1 MKNNRAKKILSFVLA
16 ASMVFAAMA
25 PTMSFA
31 ARDAVRRDVV
41 TLSAEEE
48 KELTVEDAKGKVKEA
63 EGKVKEAEKA
73 LEKAEEEVDILE
85 WQGHNIEN
93 SEEMYNAV
101 ADVNDAKKALEKAKK
116 ALEKAKEELKEATF
130 KETIEKAEDAL
141 KKAEEKAEK
150 ADKNLKTAEAIK
162 ATADKAVEE
171 AGDKAT
177 EEQKA
182 KAAEA
187 ADEVEKA
194 KTAKKEADKAVET
207 AQINLKEAQLEVEVA
222 KAEEAVAKAADEKA
236 KLEATVALEEAK
248 IAKAEFDLKQNPDKN
263 DAKIALVDAKKAL
276 AEAEKALAEF
286 EEDDKEEE
294 KEVAR
299 IAGEDRYETA
309 VKVAKE
315 LQPEGSERVVL
326 ASGANYA
333 DALVGAR
340 YAKDK
345 DAVLLLV
352 DGALTDGALTDD
364 VKAYLELAT
373 KEVTIL
379 GGIAS
384 VKEDVEKELKD
395 AKYTVDR
402 IAGKDRYKT
411 AVEVANKMETV
422 ENVLIASGENYADAL
437 VASAAANKLGNS
449 AVLLTEKSKLNDDA
463 KEYMTTNKET
473 AKKAFVFGGENS
485 VTDEAMAA
493 VKEIV
498 EVERVKGED
507 RDATAVAAAKE
518 FFKESTSAVVASG
531 NNYADAL
538 VAGTMDEPV
547 LLVTKNVNGTV
558 KTYLKDQIEDAK
570 VIGGTNSVSDA
581 ILKDIAANLK

>member
-41 TLSAEEE
+41 TLSGEEE
-48 KELTVEDAKGKVKEA
+48 KELTVEDAEKAVNDAKA
-63 EGKVKEAEKA
+63 EVTAKEKA
-73 LEKAEEEVDILE
+73 LEKAEEEVAILE
-85 WQGHNIEN
+85 YQGHNIEN

-101 ADVNDAKKALEKAKK
+101 ADVNDAKKALEKAKEE
-116 ALEKAKEELKEATF
+116 LEKAEEELKEAKF
-130 KETIEKAEDAL
+130 KKTIEDAENAL
-141 KKAEEKAEK
+141 KVAEEKAEE

-177 EEQKA
+177 EEQKE

-187 ADEVEKA
+187 ADEVEEAKA
-194 KTAKKEADKAVET
+194 TKEAADNAVEE
-207 AQINLKEAQLEVEVA
+207 AQIKLKAAQLEVEVA

-248 IAKAEFDLKQNPDKN
+248 IAKAEIDLKQNPN
-263 DAKIALVDAKKAL
+263 DDTAKIALVDAKKAL

-315 LQPEGSERVVL
+315 LKPEGSERVVL

-352 DGALTDGALTDD
+352 DKDLTDD
-364 VKAYLELAT
+364 VKAYLEKGT

-379 GGIAS
+379 GGSAS
-384 VKEDVEKELKD
+384 VKEEVAKELKD

-422 ENVLIASGENYADAL
+422 ENILVASGENYADAL

-485 VTDEAMAA
+485 VSDEAMAA

-498 EVERVKGED
+498 EVERVKGKD
-507 RDATAVAAAKE
+507 RDATAVAAAKQ

-531 NNYADAL
+531 KNYADAL

-547 LLVTKNVNGTV
+547 LLVTGTVNDTV

>member
-31 ARDAVRRDVV
+31 ENDNTEVV
-41 TLSAEEE
+41 TG
-48 KELTVEDAKGKVKEA
+48 EDIT
-63 EGKVKEAEKA
+63 
-73 LEKAEEEVDILE
+73 D
-85 WQGHNIEN
+85 
-93 SEEMYNAV
+93 S
-101 ADVNDAKKALEKAKK
+101 KKD
-116 ALEKAKEELKEATF
+116 TNG
-130 KETIEKAEDAL
+130 ED
-141 KKAEEKAEK
+141 
-150 ADKNLKTAEAIK
+150 
-162 ATADKAVEE
+162 
-171 AGDKAT
+171 
-177 EEQKA
+177 
-182 KAAEA
+182 
-187 ADEVEKA
+187 
-194 KTAKKEADKAVET
+194 EADGSET
-207 AQINLKEAQLEVEVA
+207 G
-222 KAEEAVAKAADEKA
+222 
-236 KLEATVALEEAK
+236 
-248 IAKAEFDLKQNPDKN
+248 
-263 DAKIALVDAKKAL
+263 
-276 AEAEKALAEF
+276 
-286 EEDDKEEE
+286 DDGKDTDPIGPTEPTEPIEEE

-299 IAGEDRYETA
+299 IAGKDRYETA

-315 LQPEGSERVVL
+315 LKPEGSERVVL

-333 DALVGAR
+333 DVLVGAR

-352 DGALTDGALTDD
+352 DKALTDD
-364 VKAYLELAT
+364 VKAYLEKGT

-379 GGIAS
+379 GGSAS
-384 VKEDVEKELKD
+384 VKEEVAKELKD

-422 ENVLIASGENYADAL
+422 ENILVASGEDYADAL

-473 AKKAFVFGGENS
+473 AKKAYVFGGENS

-531 NNYADAL
+531 SNYADAL

-547 LLVTKNVNGTV
+547 LLVTKNVNETV
-558 KTYLKDQIEDAK
+558 KTYLKDQIEDVK

>member
-1 MKNNRAKKILSFVLA
+1 MDENV
-16 ASMVFAAMA
+16 VFDTY
-25 PTMSFA
+25 P
-31 ARDAVRRDVV
+31 
-41 TLSAEEE
+41 
-48 KELTVEDAKGKVKEA
+48 
-63 EGKVKEAEKA
+63 
-73 LEKAEEEVDILE
+73 LE
-85 WQGHNIEN
+85 Q
-93 SEEMYNAV
+93 
-101 ADVNDAKKALEKAKK
+101 
-116 ALEKAKEELKEATF
+116 
-130 KETIEKAEDAL
+130 
-141 KKAEEKAEK
+141 
-150 ADKNLKTAEAIK
+150 
-162 ATADKAVEE
+162 
-171 AGDKAT
+171 
-177 EEQKA
+177 
-182 KAAEA
+182 AEA
-187 ADEVEKA
+187 A
-194 KTAKKEADKAVET
+194 
-207 AQINLKEAQLEVEVA
+207 VA
-222 KAEEAVAKAADEKA
+222 A
-236 KLEATVALEEAK
+236 
-248 IAKAEFDLKQNPDKN
+248 
-263 DAKIALVDAKKAL
+263 
-276 AEAEKALAEF
+276 F

-315 LQPEGSERVVL
+315 LKPEGSERVVL
-326 ASGANYA
+326 ASGKNYA

-340 YAKDK
+340 YADEK

-352 DGALTDGALTDD
+352 EDALTDD
-364 VKAYLELAT
+364 VKAYLEKGT

-379 GGIAS
+379 GGSAS
-384 VKEDVEKELKD
+384 VKEEVAKELKD

-422 ENVLIASGENYADAL
+422 ENILVASGENYADAL

-485 VTDEAMAA
+485 VSDEAMEA

-498 EVERVKGED
+498 EVERVKGTD

-531 NNYADAL
+531 SNYADAL

-547 LLVTKNVNGTV
+547 LLVTKNVNDTV

>member
-25 PTMSFA
+25 PSMSFA
-31 ARDAVRRDVV
+31 ARDAVVKNDVV
-41 TLSAEEE
+41 TLSEE
-48 KELTVEDAKGKVKEA
+48 KELTVEDATKAVEAAQAKVA
-63 EGKVKEAEKA
+63 EAEKA
-73 LEKAEEEVDILE
+73 LEKAEEEVAILE
-85 WQGHNIEN
+85 YQGHNIEN

-101 ADVNDAKKALEKAKK
+101 ADVNDAKKALTS
-116 ALEKAKEELKEATF
+116 AKEELV
-130 KETIEKAEDAL
+130 KAEDAL
-141 KKAEEKAEK
+141 KEAKFKDTITKAEDALKTAEEKAEK

-162 ATADKAVEE
+162 ATADKAVAD

-187 ADEVEKA
+187 AKEVENA
-194 KTAKKEADKAVET
+194 KTTKEAADKAVEE
-207 AQINLKEAQLEVEVA
+207 AEINVDLA
-222 KAEEAVAKAADEKA
+222 KAEVAVAKAKEGTRAA
-236 KLEATVALEEAK
+236 LEAQVALEKAK
-248 IAKAEFDLKQNPDKN
+248 IAKAEFDLKQNPN
-263 DAKIALVDAKKAL
+263 NNEAKIALVDAQKALEEAKKAL
-276 AEAEKALAEF
+276 EEF
-286 EEDDKEEE
+286 DKEEA
-294 KEVAR
+294 KEIAR
-299 IAGEDRYETA
+299 IAGKDRYETA
-309 VKVAKE
+309 LNVAKE
-315 LQPEGSERVVL
+315 LKAEGSERVVL

-352 DGALTDGALTDD
+352 DGALTDD

-384 VKEDVEKELKD
+384 VKEEVAKELKD
-395 AKYTVDR
+395 AKYTVER

-422 ENVLIASGENYADAL
+422 ENILVASGENYADAL
-437 VASAAANKLGNS
+437 VASAAANKLGKS

-473 AKKAFVFGGENS
+473 AKKAYVFGGENS
-485 VTDEAMAA
+485 VSDETMAA

-531 NNYADAL
+531 SNYADAL

-547 LLVTKNVNGTV
+547 LLVTKNVNDTV

>member
-1 MKNNRAKKILSFVLA
+1 DLV
-16 ASMVFAAMA
+16 
-25 PTMSFA
+25 
-31 ARDAVRRDVV
+31 DAQ
-41 TLSAEEE
+41 
-48 KELTVEDAKGKVKEA
+48 
-63 EGKVKEAEKA
+63 KA
-73 LEKAEEEVDILE
+73 LE
-85 WQGHNIEN
+85 
-93 SEEMYNAV
+93 
-101 ADVNDAKKALEKAKK
+101 
-116 ALEKAKEELKEATF
+116 
-130 KETIEKAEDAL
+130 
-141 KKAEEKAEK
+141 
-150 ADKNLKTAEAIK
+150 
-162 ATADKAVEE
+162 
-171 AGDKAT
+171 
-177 EEQKA
+177 
-182 KAAEA
+182 
-187 ADEVEKA
+187 
-194 KTAKKEADKAVET
+194 
-207 AQINLKEAQLEVEVA
+207 
-222 KAEEAVAKAADEKA
+222 
-236 KLEATVALEEAK
+236 
-248 IAKAEFDLKQNPDKN
+248 
-263 DAKIALVDAKKAL
+263 DAKKAL
-276 AEAEKALAEF
+276 AEL

-299 IAGEDRYETA
+299 IAGKDRYETA

-315 LQPEGSERVVL
+315 LQPEGSEHVVL

-352 DGALTDGALTDD
+352 DGALTDD
-364 VKAYLELAT
+364 VKAYLEKGT

-379 GGIAS
+379 GGSAS
-384 VKEDVEKELKD
+384 VKEEVAKELKD

-422 ENVLIASGENYADAL
+422 ENILVASGENYADAL

-485 VTDEAMAA
+485 VSEQAMADVNA
-493 VKEIV
+493 MVTAK
-498 EVERVKGED
+498 RVKGTD
-507 RDATAVAAAKE
+507 RDETAVAAAKE

-531 NNYADAL
+531 ANYADAL

-547 LLVTKNVNGTV
+547 LLVTKNVNDTV

-570 VIGGTNSVSDA
+570 V
-581 ILKDIAANLK
+581 